1 MAKAFLMQT
10 TEVCEGSKIPVY
22 GFLSSAMQAT
32 ISKHNSACD
41 TLAQEWRRFVDHAAT
56 FIEQIRPGITFAEYR
71 KAEEHLFNLASE
83 RMKTESQLRADLS
96 LLVSRAAREIEKAV
110 SDAIDEAPKV
120 ERAQLKQILKLNQLK
135 LETVEPSWILRFEA
149 QARQTEP
156 YRAAAAA
163 IEERRAALSSF
174 RQLPNR
180 VEALVQQRSAQWHA
194 TVKRRLHVLPL
205 LEPMPTL

>member
-1 MAKAFLMQT
+1 MAKTFLMQI

-56 FIEQIRPGITFAEYR
+56 VLGQIRPGITFTECR

-83 RMKTESQLRADLS
+83 RMKTESQLRADLP
-96 LLVSRAAREIEKAV
+96 LLVSRAAREIET
-110 SDAIDEAPKV
+110 SINDAIDEASKV
-120 ERAQLKQILKLNQLK
+120 ERAQVKQILKLNQLK
-135 LETVEPSWILRFEA
+135 LESVEPSLILRFEA
-149 QARQTEP
+149 QARQTGP

-163 IEERRAALSSF
+163 IDERREALNSIH
-174 RQLPNR
+174 QLPSR
-180 VEALVQQRSAQWHA
+180 VEALVEQRSLNWSAS
-194 TVKRRLHVLPL
+194 VKRRMLVLPQL
-205 LEPMPTL
+205 DPLPTP